1 MLSITRQENPQFF
14 GTKYCWSPLWRV
26 KAVEIRTLHLKETRH
41 EANHSNRALHR
52 RRVCQ
57 HRPGNGAGS
66 FRPAAVPFDFTVAD
80 KLLPTGTYT
89 ITPEASG
96 VIMIENRD
104 KHIAVLSQT
113 SYDSHESRKGGQLVF
128 DKYGNQ
134 YFLSEILCQTAAM
147 NVNVAPSKRR
157 SVHALSK
164 RRSTTQPG
172 YVQRSNWD

>member
-1 MLSITRQENPQFF
+1 MKRITAIALFIVAGFVSTGRAMAQD
-14 GTKYCWSPLWRV
+14 
-26 KAVEIRTLHLKETRH
+26 
-41 EANHSNRALHR
+41 HSVR
-52 RRVCQ
+52 
-57 HRPGNGAGS
+57 
-66 FRPAAVPFDFTVAD
+66 AAVPFDFTVAD

-147 NVNVAPSKRR
+147 NVNVAPS
-157 SVHALSK
+157 
-164 RRSTTQPG
+164 
-172 YVQRSNWD
+172 